1 MKTTITQNEARAIH
15 AQCVAGE
22 RDTDYI
28 AVLNETG
35 KAMLHD
41 FLDLNGLDLSYL
53 PEWEL
58 EASEQHTFDEDM
70 FLEAFSETKRR
81 TVTLEITCNEFTYM
95 VSK

>member
-15 AQCVAGE
+15 TQCMAGE

-28 AVLNETG
+28 AVLNDTG

-41 FLDLNGLDLSYL
+41 FLDLNGLDLSYIS
-53 PEWEL
+53 EWEK
-58 EASEQHTFDEDM
+58 EAGEQHSFDEDM
-70 FLEAFSETKRR
+70 FLEAFSETKGY
-81 TVTLEITCNEFTYM
+81 TTTLQITCNEFTYM